1 MRIFALFLAL
11 LMLPS
16 AARADWLEASSE
28 HFVVYA
34 DDSEKDIERFSRQLE
49 SYHKA
54 MELVTGVETGT
65 PSPSN
70 RVTVFVV
77 RNEREV
83 RRLFGEG
90 GRNVGG
96 FYIPRAGGSL
106 AIIPSVRARSR
117 DIHYSMIVL
126 LHEYAHHFLISNSR
140 IPQPRWVSE
149 GGAEFFA
156 SAEFERDGGMSLG
169 RPAAHR
175 AGELWY
181 AREVRAEELLDP
193 NTYEKRRTGRYDAFY
208 GKSWLLYHYLTFEEE
223 RSGQLRE
230 YLVELAQGQGSR
242 EAAEAVFGD
251 FGELDDELERYMRQP
266 RMLSMVFRAEQVAS
280 GPVTV
285 RRLREGEAE
294 MMPVRIRSRRGVTT
308 EQAAELLVDAREV
321 AAEYPDDPAVL
332 AALAE
337 AEYDA
342 GNDAEAIAAAD
353 KALALDPAQ
362 TNAYVQKGYA
372 LFRRAAEAD
381 DRAAAYREAIGPFV
395 ELNRIENDHPLPL
408 VYFHR
413 SFVERGAE
421 PSELAQHGLERAAEL
436 APFDLGLRFSVAIQ
450 HLQGGRAA
458 QARSDLVP
466 IAYNPHGGEMA
477 PLAQAMI
484 EALDSAADSD
494 AAAGT
499 GAALHLLAAA
509 GEAEALASA
518 PGAGGMEA
526 GEDATEPTGA
536 GEGESAE

>member
-1 MRIFALFLAL
+1 
-11 LMLPS
+11 
-16 AARADWLEASSE
+16 
-28 HFVVYA
+28 
-34 DDSEKDIERFSRQLE
+34 
-49 SYHKA
+49 
-54 MELVTGVETGT
+54 
-65 PSPSN
+65 
-70 RVTVFVV
+70 
-77 RNEREV
+77 
-83 RRLFGEG
+83 
-90 GRNVGG
+90 
-96 FYIPRAGGSL
+96 
-106 AIIPSVRARSR
+106 
-117 DIHYSMIVL
+117 
-126 LHEYAHHFLISNSR
+126 
-140 IPQPRWVSE
+140 
-149 GGAEFFA
+149 
-156 SAEFERDGGMSLG
+156 
-169 RPAAHR
+169 
-175 AGELWY
+175 
-181 AREVRAEELLDP
+181 
-193 NTYEKRRTGRYDAFY
+193 
-208 GKSWLLYHYLTFEEE
+208 
-223 RSGQLRE
+223 
-230 YLVELAQGQGSR
+230 
-242 EAAEAVFGD
+242 VFGD

-509 GEAEALASA
+509 GQAEALASA

>member
-1 MRIFALFLAL
+1 MRIFALFLAPL
-11 LMLPS
+11 ALPS
-16 AARADWLEASSE
+16 AACAAWLEASSE

-54 MELVTGVETGT
+54 MEIITRVETGT
-65 PSPSN
+65 LSPSN

-83 RRLFGEG
+83 RRLFGEDS
-90 GRNVGG
+90 RYIGG
-96 FYIPRAGGSL
+96 FYVPRAGGSL

-117 DIHYSMIVL
+117 NIHHSMIVL

-181 AREVRAEELLDP
+181 AREVKAEELLDP
-193 NTYEKRRTGRYDAFY
+193 DAYEKRRSGRYDAFY
-208 GKSWLLYHYLTFEEE
+208 GKSWLLYHYLTFNEE
-223 RSGQLRE
+223 RSGQLRN
-230 YLVELAQGQGSR
+230 YLVEMARGKSSR

-251 FGELDDELERYMRQP
+251 FEKLDDELERYMRQP
-266 RMLSMVFRAEQVAS
+266 RMLSMVFTAEQVAS
-280 GPVTV
+280 RPISV

-294 MMPVRIRSRRGVTT
+294 IMPVRIRSRRGVTA
-308 EQAAELLVDAREV
+308 EQAAELLVDARKV
-321 AAEYPDDPAVL
+321 AAGYSDDPAVL

-353 KALALDPAQ
+353 KALALDPALI
-362 TNAYVQKGYA
+362 NAYVQKGYA

-381 DRAAAYREAIGPFV
+381 DQDAAYREAIGPFV

-413 SFVERGAE
+413 SFVERGVE

-436 APFDLGLRFSVAIQ
+436 ASFDLGLRFSVAIQ

-458 QARSDLVP
+458 EARRDLIP

-477 PLAQAMI
+477 PLAQAMLG
-484 EALDSAADSD
+484 ALDGAGDDD
-494 AAAGT
+494 AAAGAE
-499 GAALHLLAAA
+499 AALRLLSAA
-509 GEAEALASA
+509 GEAQALAAA
-518 PGAGGMEA
+518 PASGGTEV
-526 GEDATEPTGA
+526 GEGEVEPAGA
-536 GEGESAE
+536 GEEEGTK